1 MEYIM
6 KLMNILRN
14 NKLNE
19 ADTRASRFIWGEM
32 GRAAANVSGYQ
43 KEYDTRMKNI
53 KAAMTKHFPGVSE
66 NDILVYTANT
76 PQEAARIDAASKK
89 SGQLGIW
96 ADKTTFIFKG

>member
-1 MEYIM
+1 M

-32 GRAAANVSGYQ
+32 GRAANNVSGYQ
-43 KEYDTRMKNI
+43 TEYDMRMKNI

-76 PQEAARIDAASKK
+76 PQEAARINAASKK
-89 SGQLGIW
+89 AGQLGIW
-96 ADKTTFIFKG
+96 ADKTTFIFKS

>member
-1 MEYIM
+1 M

-32 GRAAANVSGYQ
+32 GRAANNVSGYQ
-43 KEYDTRMKNI
+43 KEYDMRMKNI

-76 PQEAARIDAASKK
+76 PQEVARINAASKK
-89 SGQLGIW
+89 AGQLGIW
-96 ADKTTFIFKG
+96 ADKTTFIFKS